1 MPHLTLVTDLQCPL
15 YLFYL
20 SAHLHIAWFS
30 QQQTSMTPYLAHVCR
45 GSSDAPVLHPC
56 SSAVTLSIFGA
67 VPPAE
72 FFCFFFNLFTVVC
85 IIKNNRY
92 VECAFS
98 IYTQTS
104 LCLIP
109 HQKRKRKKK
118 NPGIIIVPSFN
129 AMFMRLPDK
138 TDEKS
143 PELRD

>member
-30 QQQTSMTPYLAHVCR
+30 QQQTNMTPYIPHVCK
-45 GSSDAPVLHPC
+45 GSSDSPVLNLCPP
-56 SSAVTLSIFGA
+56 AVTLSIFGA
-67 VPPAE
+67 VPPAK
-72 FFCFFFNLFTVVC
+72 FFCFFFFNLFTVVC

-92 VECAFS
+92 VERAFS

-109 HQKRKRKKK
+109 HQKKKK
-118 NPGIIIVPSFN
+118 
-129 AMFMRLPDK
+129 
-138 TDEKS
+138 EKKKILVS
-143 PELRD
+143 S